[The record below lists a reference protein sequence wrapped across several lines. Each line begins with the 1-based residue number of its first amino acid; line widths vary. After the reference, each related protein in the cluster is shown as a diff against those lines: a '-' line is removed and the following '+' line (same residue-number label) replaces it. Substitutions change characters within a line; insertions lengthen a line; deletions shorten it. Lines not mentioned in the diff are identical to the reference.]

1 MSKVW
6 GVMEHFYQY
15 FHHVPVDWKSE
26 LRPLLNA
33 CLTQDGQ
40 KIGDALKYSLTKLQD
55 NHFTLY
61 STDIPSEFH
70 GPDVSFELV
79 DDEPILVYK
88 GDSVAGLEIGDE
100 LIAVD
105 GRSIDTPIEE
115 KIPYSLISTHV
126 AKSVILGSQVRSKAQ
141 ATDSVTIDIK
151 NKDNQLSSIQLPT
164 DKYIF
169 NSFYNGVDRYIHASQ
184 PTYQVLENNIHYINL
199 SKTTL
204 KIFPG

>member
-1 MSKVW
+1 
-6 GVMEHFYQY
+6 MEHFYQY